1 MNHVIQLIFSL
12 TMYMSF
18 TRFYDDPCRIQKQI
32 QESTGPG
39 RYALNVPGQGERPS
53 FMEDPYI
60 RMQKW
65 GGNLMKN
72 SINLESDLRGL
83 TRKATRDILGV
94 NEHAGKSVQE
104 KMKYPV
110 SESATEQSR
119 ATHPAWMVKDLE
131 QRKWDILPLD
141 PQEHTTLKFHN
152 NLSTRILEKDY
163 HVTKMPN
170 INN

>member
-1 MNHVIQLIFSL
+1 
-12 TMYMSF
+12 MYMSF
-18 TRFYDDPCRIQKQI
+18 TRFYDDPCRIQKQN

-39 RYALNVPGQGERPS
+39 RYTLNVPGQGERPL

-83 TRKATRDILGV
+83 TRKATRDIPGV
-94 NEHAGKSVQE
+94 NEHIGHSAREE
-104 KMKYPV
+104 KVMYPV
-110 SESATEQSR
+110 SSSATEQSR

-131 QRKWDILPLD
+131 QRKWDIPHLD
-141 PQEHTTLKFHN
+141 PQEHTTLRFQN

-170 INN
+170 IHN